1 MFLKLPQN
9 KVLVMELKRLLFLIS
24 IVLLSC
30 DAVYA
35 QVGFGL
41 LQVPTGSISTVDT
54 EIEAT
59 IENWGYDKIF
69 VALPD
74 GWSINNEKSGAT
86 RSYAVREFGLWRI
99 YGRYD
104 DASSLL
110 GRGEVFTGKGFTSGN
125 PIKPTSTIGTREGWW
140 VRPNEGVD
148 IDIYV
153 SGISST
159 GVIDPLKIEKENPSI
174 RVIRWYESFTLE
186 VSEPGFITAPWT
198 VEGAA
203 LVESYPVVYSSSGKV
218 GAGVYYEKYQKEIS
232 EATPAWDEWFNLK
245 NSLVY
250 MMTDTRL
257 APIDLELS
265 TLDEGD
271 VVATVKPVW
280 RVDNLEDITYA
291 YEWKSYRKVTG
302 VTIWR
307 DAALDIPEWFE
318 LF

>member
-1 MFLKLPQN
+1 MKRAFYVLK
-9 KVLVMELKRLLFLIS
+9 VMELKRLLFLIS
-24 IVLLSC
+24 VVLLSC
-30 DAVYA
+30 DAIYA

-41 LQVPTGSISTVDT
+41 LEVPTGSISTVDT

-74 GWSINNEKSGAT
+74 GWSINKEKSGAT
-86 RSYAVREFGLWRI
+86 RSYAVREFRLWRI
-99 YGRYD
+99 YGRSD

-125 PIKPTSTIGTREGWW
+125 PIKPTSTVGTRVGWW
-140 VRPNEGVD
+140 LRPNEGVN

-153 SGISST
+153 SGISGT

-174 RVIRWYESFTLE
+174 RVIRWYESFTIE

-203 LVESYPVVYSSSGKV
+203 LVESPGIYSSAGNE
-218 GAGVYYEKYQKEIS
+218 GAGVYYEKYQKEVP
-232 EATPAWDEWFNLK
+232 EAPAWNEWFDLK

-250 MMTDTRL
+250 QMTDTRL
-257 APIDLELS
+257 ASINLDLP
-265 TLDEGD
+265 TLDSSE
-271 VVATVKPVW
+271 VVVTVKPVW

-291 YEWKSYRKVTG
+291 YEWKSYQKVTG
-302 VTIWR
+302 ATIWR
-307 DAALDIPEWFE
+307 DTALGDIPEWFE